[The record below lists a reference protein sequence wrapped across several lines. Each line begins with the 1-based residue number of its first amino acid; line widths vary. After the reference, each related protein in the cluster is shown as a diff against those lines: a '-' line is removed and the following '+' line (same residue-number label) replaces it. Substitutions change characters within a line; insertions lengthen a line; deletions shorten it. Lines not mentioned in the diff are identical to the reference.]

1 MNFKK
6 HFKSMTV
13 AMASFV
19 LICSNFSM
27 PAAAYQ
33 NTAKGTEN
41 DITVYGTGCTVVCFN
56 CNGSFHTCDVSVD
69 DFGKGKGDLIAD
81 CYCGMNS
88 YKKTFYGTGTKTM
101 MRRTS
106 PLYGYWCVDFQDSK
120 MSKKRTGVDV
130 GWEFG

>member
-27 PAAAYQ
+27 PAAAYK
-33 NTAKGTEN
+33 NTASGTEN

-56 CNGSFHTCDVSVD
+56 CNGSFYTCNVSVN
-69 DFGKGKGDLIAD
+69 DFGSGKGDLYAD
-81 CYCGMNS
+81 CYCGVTS

-101 MRRTS
+101 MYRTS
-106 PLYGYWCVDFQDSK
+106 SLQGYWSVDFQNSK
-120 MSKKRTGVDV
+120 PAKKRTGVDV
-130 GWEFG
+130 GWNFG